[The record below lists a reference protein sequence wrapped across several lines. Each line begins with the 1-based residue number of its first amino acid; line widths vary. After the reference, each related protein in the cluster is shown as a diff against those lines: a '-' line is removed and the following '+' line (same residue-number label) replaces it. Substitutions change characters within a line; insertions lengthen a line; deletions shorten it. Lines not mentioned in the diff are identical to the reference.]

1 MMDFDTII
9 ANVADQEKGQW
20 FDLLDPV
27 HGEPTGIRFN
37 VAGPDSATQRK
48 AELRLADDLA
58 EVADIDGRVTAEQR
72 EKARIAALAA
82 CVLDWEIEQDGA
94 AIPFNTAN
102 VIRVLRAA
110 KWIETQVDG
119 FASHRRP
126 LE

>member
-1 MMDFDTII
+1 MMDFDAII

-27 HGEPTGIRFN
+27 KGEPTGIRFN
-37 VAGPDSATQRK
+37 VTGPDSATQRK
-48 AELRLADDLA
+48 AELSLADELA
-58 EVADIDGRVTAEQR
+58 EIADIDGRVTAEQR
-72 EKARIAALAA
+72 DKARIRALAA

-110 KWIETQVDG
+110 KWIEAQFDG
-119 FASHRRP
+119 FASHRGP
-126 LE
+126 LA